1 MTSNSDAPQK
11 HFKRLRLVL
20 GDQLNARHSWYSEKD
35 DQTLYLIAELKQ
47 ECSYVKHHAQ
57 KICAFFIAMAHFS
70 KALSNAGHEVLYLS
84 LDDSSAY
91 ENLPELIQSLMKR
104 FECSVF
110 EYQRPDEYRL
120 LAQLREL
127 KLHSGQ
133 ASKEYDTEHF
143 LLPYDD
149 IPNYFKEGRHVRMES
164 FYRKMRKRFDIL
176 MQGDQPAGER
186 WNFDADNRNKLSKEA
201 IEDIPQPLVFSHP
214 SKEVEARLKRHNVI
228 SFGNLPEELPWPCTR
243 QEALSL
249 LSFFCQHCLLHFG
262 RYQDAM
268 TSQTPHAWSLYH
280 SRLSFALNT
289 KMISPKQ
296 VIDAV
301 LEHYAAHPELE
312 LAQVEGFVRQILGW
326 REYVRGMYWSNMPSY
341 AEHNYFEASRP
352 LPEWFWS
359 GETNMHCLQQSIQ
372 QSLVY
377 AYAHH
382 IQRLMVIGNFAMLA
396 GLDPDAVDQWY
407 LGIYIDAIE
416 WVELPNTRG
425 MSQFADGGM
434 IATKPYAA
442 SGNYIQKMSDYC
454 LECDYSTK
462 HKLEDNACPLNS
474 LYWDFLYRHQDKLG
488 NNPRLSFAYRNLDKM
503 TDSQREALLAK
514 ARQILENLDQL

>member
-1 MTSNSDAPQK
+1 
-11 HFKRLRLVL
+11 
-20 GDQLNARHSWYSEKD
+20 
-35 DQTLYLIAELKQ
+35 
-47 ECSYVKHHAQ
+47 
-57 KICAFFIAMAHFS
+57 
-70 KALSNAGHEVLYLS
+70 
-84 LDDSSAY
+84 
-91 ENLPELIQSLMKR
+91 
-104 FECSVF
+104 
-110 EYQRPDEYRL
+110 
-120 LAQLREL
+120 
-127 KLHSGQ
+127 
-133 ASKEYDTEHF
+133 
-143 LLPYDD
+143 
-149 IPNYFKEGRHVRMES
+149 
-164 FYRKMRKRFDIL
+164 
-176 MQGDQPAGER
+176 
-186 WNFDADNRNKLSKEA
+186 
-201 IEDIPQPLVFSHP
+201 
-214 SKEVEARLKRHNVI
+214 
-228 SFGNLPEELPWPCTR
+228 
-243 QEALSL
+243 
-249 LSFFCQHCLLHFG
+249 
-262 RYQDAM
+262 M

-372 QSLVY
+372 QSLEY